1 MSSQETPI
9 NLFPRDAH
17 RLASR
22 TSKHRAPFSANLLR
36 PTGGDTSGCSCYN
49 LRSVLEGC
57 IDSHRGVAQPG
68 RALRS
73 GRRGRWFKSSRP
85 DSKSKQLVSLNC
97 GELFLVEEQRFALFS
112 RLVFSVQSIPRI
124 STRWISDFRN
134 VLCAS
139 RLESSN
145 PVATFK
151 RLGR

>member
-1 MSSQETPI
+1 MLVLQSEI
-9 NLFPRDAH
+9 LVR
-17 RLASR
+17 
-22 TSKHRAPFSANLLR
+22 
-36 PTGGDTSGCSCYN
+36 GCF
-49 LRSVLEGC
+49 
-57 IDSHRGVAQPG
+57 DSHRGVAQPG

-112 RLVFSVQSIPRI
+112 RLVFSVQSIPQI
-124 STRWISDFRN
+124 TTRWISDFRN